1 MLFRSAARK
10 LTITHSDTW
19 QSSDGKQHVGL
30 TIKNNSSLTLS
41 YAVKYTGSD
50 NTRWTESA
58 VGPGEE
64 RFVWGASSTYK
75 ITSVKELSRESLGS
89 ALSWREQS
97 YEGDKLTISV
107 TNNSKSYELSVN
119 IFYIIYRKDRP
130 LERDLIP
137 YQWKGPINLTAGETK
152 SVTIDRVST
161 SHAPYHIFFS

>member
-1 MLFRSAARK
+1 MPSNTQAAIILGGLKVLSDRVRS
-10 LTITHSDTW
+10 D
-19 QSSDGKQHVGL
+19 SSG
-30 TIKNNSSLTLS
+30 
-41 YAVKYTGSD
+41 
-50 NTRWTESA
+50 
-58 VGPGEE
+58 
-64 RFVWGASSTYK
+64 GASSTYK